1 MNSGAILVRPT
12 RPEEY
17 RQTEELVRESFW
29 DVYRPGCWEHALLHA
44 LREQADYI
52 SALDLVAEKDGALI
66 GQNIFFP
73 AAIQTDDGRS
83 LPLLTMGPLGIV
95 PAHQRQGYG
104 KQLLSAS
111 LRCAAEQGFGAV
123 CIEGDISFYGTCG
136 FRTAADFGLRYHGL
150 PADADA
156 SFFLC
161 CELIPGYLSGISGE
175 YATPAAYLI
184 DEATVDS
191 FDRSFPPKEKHKL
204 PTQLF

>member
-1 MNSGAILVRPT
+1 MNSATILVRPV

-17 RQTEELVRESFW
+17 RQTEELVREIFW

-44 LREQADYI
+44 LREHADHLP
-52 SALDLVAEKDGALI
+52 ALDLVAEKDGALI

-73 AAIQTDDGRS
+73 AAIQTDAGRPH
-83 LPLLTMGPLGIV
+83 PLLTMGPLGIV
-95 PAHQRQGYG
+95 PAHQCQGYG
-104 KQLLSAS
+104 KLLLSAS
-111 LRCAAEQGFGAV
+111 LRRAAAHGFGAV
-123 CIEGDISFYGTCG
+123 CIEGDIGFYGTCG
-136 FRTAADFGLRYHGL
+136 FRPAAEFGLRYHGL

-161 CELIPGYLSGISGE
+161 RELIPGYLSGISGE

-184 DEATVDS
+184 DEATADS
-191 FDRSFPPKEKHKL
+191 FDLSFPPKEKHKL

>member
-1 MNSGAILVRPT
+1 MNSGAILIRPT
-12 RPEEY
+12 RPEDY
-17 RQTEELVRESFW
+17 RLTEDLVRESFW

-44 LREQADYI
+44 LREHADYLP
-52 SALDLVAEKDGALI
+52 ALDFVAEKDGKLL

-73 AAIQTDDGRS
+73 AEIQTDNGRA
-83 LPLLTMGPLGIV
+83 LPILTMGPLGIA
-95 PAHQRQGYG
+95 PEHQRQGYG
-104 KQLLSAS
+104 KQLLVAT
-111 LRCAAEQGFGAV
+111 LRRAAGQGYGAV
-123 CIEGDISFYGTCG
+123 CIEGDIGFYGTCG
-136 FRTAADFGLRYHGL
+136 FRPASEFGLRYHAL
-150 PADADA
+150 PAEVDA

-161 CELIPGYLSGISGE
+161 CELIPGYLSDITGE

>member
-1 MNSGAILVRPT
+1 MNSATILVRPV

-17 RQTEELVRESFW
+17 RRTEELVRESFW

-44 LREQADYI
+44 LREHADYI
-52 SALDLVAEKDGALI
+52 PALDLVAEKDGKLL

-73 AAIQTDDGRS
+73 AEIQTDSARA
-83 LPLLTMGPLGIV
+83 LPILTMGPLGIA
-95 PAHQRQGYG
+95 PEHQRQGYG
-104 KQLLSAS
+104 KQLLVAT
-111 LRCAAEQGFGAV
+111 LRRAAEQGFGAV
-123 CIEGDISFYGTCG
+123 CIEGDIGFYGTCG

-161 CELIPGYLSGISGE
+161 CELIPGYLSDISGE

-184 DEATVDS
+184 DEATADA
-191 FDRSFPPKEKHKL
+191 FDHSFPPKEKHSL